1 VLQPIERREELHSV
15 PCSLPNDDYRF
26 CCGHATE
33 PKARARDR
41 LQQPAVGQPRY
52 SV

>member
-1 VLQPIERREELHSV
+1 MASSMGGPH
-15 PCSLPNDDYRF
+15 NDYRF

-41 LQQPAVGQPRY
+41 LQQPAVGQLMKGVLHHSGY
-52 SV
+52 VV